1 MTATTRAGALLL
13 LTAAFTGGWAAVSS
27 AQTSVDPSPA
37 GARLNIQQATVEF
50 IRKHVDTETA
60 SSQQSRSSDAE
71 WNKLRTLAR
80 GDTVQVE
87 AMNGAKVK
95 GRLQSVADDA
105 ITVTT
110 DSGDLRVLRG
120 DVWRVRV
127 PDLGK
132 RVAIGMIGAVAGF
145 VSPILICPSCENEGH
160 STTKARLV
168 LTGLGS
174 LLFLAPQTATIYKA
188 PK

>member
-13 LTAAFTGGWAAVSS
+13 LTAAFVGGWAAVPS
-27 AQTSVDPSPA
+27 AQ
-37 GARLNIQQATVEF
+37 RLDIRQATVEF
-50 IRKHVDTETA
+50 IRKHVDTEPAT
-60 SSQQSRSSDAE
+60 SKQSPSSDVT

-80 GDTVQVE
+80 GDKVQVD
-87 AMNGAKVK
+87 AMNGAEVK
-95 GRLQSVADDA
+95 GRLRSVDDDA

-110 DSGDLRVLRG
+110 DTGDLRVLRA
-120 DVWRVRV
+120 DVRRVRV

-160 STTKARLV
+160 STAKARLV

-174 LLFLAPQTATIYKA
+174 LFFLVPQTATIYKV
-188 PK
+188 PR